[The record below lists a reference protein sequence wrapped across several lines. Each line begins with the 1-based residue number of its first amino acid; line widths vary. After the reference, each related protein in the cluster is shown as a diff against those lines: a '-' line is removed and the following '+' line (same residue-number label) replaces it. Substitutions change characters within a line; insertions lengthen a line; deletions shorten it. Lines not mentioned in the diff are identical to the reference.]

1 MADETTSSSPTIDP
15 YEYLQFF
22 PNPDGTATRKRN
34 ALLSKTISDPDHD
47 PRVLFK
53 DVPINASNKTWA
65 RIFLPRQVLDS
76 SSTTKLPLIV
86 YYPGGGFIIGSLDD
100 SIFHDFCSNV
110 ALEYPAVVVSA
121 QYRLAPEHRLP
132 AAYNDSMEALHWI
145 KTTQEELLK
154 KYADFSSCFL
164 MGLSAGANT
173 AYQVGLR
180 VAAQVEDILPL
191 KIKGLILQHLFI
203 GGVKRTESELRLM
216 NNLTLPL
223 CASDLMWEFS
233 LPHGADRDHEYCNLT
248 VGGGSDVLDQI
259 KQLGW
264 KVLITA
270 TTGDPMIDRQVE
282 MARMMEQ
289 KGVQVKSHYDE
300 GGYHGIDVIEPEKRK
315 AVPVIMKEFVN
326 SAMAPQSVKD
336 IVG

>member
-1 MADETTSSSPTIDP
+1 MAGETTSSSPTIDP

-34 ALLSKTISDPDHD
+34 VLHISDSDHD

-53 DVPINASNKTWA
+53 DVPINTSNETWA

-86 YYPGGGFIIGSLDD
+86 YYHGGGFIIGSLDE
-100 SIFHDFCSNV
+100 SISHDFCSNV

-121 QYRLAPEHRLP
+121 EYRLAPEHRLP
-132 AAYNDSMEALHWI
+132 AAYDDSMVVLHWI

-154 KYADFSSCFL
+154 EYADFSSCFL
-164 MGLSAGANT
+164 MGVSAGANI

-203 GGVKRTESELRLM
+203 GGEKRTESELRLM
-216 NNLTLPL
+216 NNPFFPV
-223 CASDLMWEFS
+223 CVSDILWEFS

-270 TTGDPMIDRQVE
+270 TTGDPMIDRQLE
-282 MARMMEQ
+282 MVKMMEQ
-289 KGVQVKSHYDE
+289 KGVQVQSHYDE
-300 GGYHGIDVIEPEKRK
+300 EGYHGIDIIEPEKRK
-315 AVPVIMKEFVN
+315 AVPVIMKEFVT
-326 SAMAPQSVKD
+326 SAMAPLSVKD
-336 IVG
+336 TVG

>member
-1 MADETTSSSPTIDP
+1 MAGETTSSSPTIDP

-22 PNPDGTATRKRN
+22 PNPT
-34 ALLSKTISDPDHD
+34 
-47 PRVLFK
+47 V
-53 DVPINASNKTWA
+53 
-65 RIFLPRQVLDS
+65 
-76 SSTTKLPLIV
+76 LPLAKGTYSI
-86 YYPGGGFIIGSLDD
+86 YPILTTILEFSSKMSPSTLQTRPGLAYSFPVNLDESL
-100 SIFHDFCSNV
+100 SHDFCSNV

-121 QYRLAPEHRLP
+121 EYRLAPEHRLP
-132 AAYNDSMEALHWI
+132 AAYDDSMEALHWI

-164 MGLSAGANT
+164 MGISAGANI

-191 KIKGLILQHLFI
+191 KIKGLILQHPFI
-203 GGVKRTESELRLM
+203 GGEKRTESELRSM
-216 NNLTLPL
+216 NNPFFPV
-223 CASDLMWEFS
+223 CVSDILWEFS

-270 TTGDPMIDRQVE
+270 TTGDPMIDHQLE
-282 MARMMEQ
+282 MVKMMEQ
-289 KGVQVKSHYDE
+289 KGVQVQSHYDE
-300 GGYHGIDVIEPEKRK
+300 GGYHGIDIIEPEKRK
-315 AVPVIMKEFVN
+315 AVPVIMKEFVT
-326 SAMAPQSVKD
+326 SAMAPLSVND
-336 IVG
+336 TVG